1 MHEPTIRKLR
11 ISPPIAVVFVVVTVV
26 LPGCSSGEVAQDA
39 KVGSTS
45 SSATPRGGGQANHA
59 AQSTAPSY
67 ENWRRSMLSS
77 RLLAKGCFH
86 AVHPDTRWEE
96 VPCNSS
102 PLCSSFPFGC
112 LDFDVGGENISPS
125 LETGGMTGGGATI
138 SSAEGSFQVTNV
150 SSVYSEH
157 PGSGV
162 TINDEYSVQLNTT
175 SDFNVPVCADAAD
188 PAHCYSAPQF
198 VFANYG
204 SSYPGRL
211 TIVYWI
217 MNYGDSCPLGWA
229 YHGNSSCVKRG
240 PSIDIAEN
248 QPITNLANLKL
259 TATVTSDGADT
270 LTLSTGSDIYAL
282 NPPGQESYAN
292 LAQRWNFVE
301 FNVFGSDGSARAVF
315 NPNAT
320 ILVQTILTSSTTS
333 SPTFSKF
340 GMTAESN
347 NLNFVQSSYCAF
359 GGTEP
364 KIQFLESNANPP
376 PQPPF
381 CLLNDIT
388 PIELPL
394 Q

>member
-1 MHEPTIRKLR
+1 MHEPSSRKLR
-11 ISPPIAVVFVVVTVV
+11 ISPLIAIVSVVMPCA
-26 LPGCSSGEVAQDA
+26 LPGCSSGEVAQDT

-45 SSATPRGGGQANHA
+45 SSVAPRGGGQANHTA
-59 AQSTAPSY
+59 LPTAPSH
-67 ENWRRSMLSS
+67 EEWRRSMLNI
-77 RLLAKGCFH
+77 RLPGKGCFH
-86 AVHPDTRWEE
+86 AVHPGTHWNE
-96 VPCNSS
+96 VPCNIA
-102 PLCSSFPFGC
+102 PKCPGPGC
-112 LDFDVGGENISPS
+112 KMYDVGGDISPS

-157 PGSGV
+157 LSGV
-162 TINDEYSVQLNTT
+162 TINGEYSVQLNTT
-175 SDFNVPVCADAAD
+175 SDFNVPVCAGAAD

-204 SSYPGRL
+204 SSCRL

-229 YHGNSSCVKRG
+229 YHGDSSCVKRG

-320 ILVQTILTSSTTS
+320 ILVRTTLTSTTTS
-333 SPTFSKF
+333 SPKYLNY
-340 GMTAESN
+340 GLTAETN
-347 NLNFVQSSYCAF
+347 NLNVVPSSYCAS
-359 GGTEP
+359 GGSHLAF
-364 KIQFLESNANPP
+364 QFLESNASPP

-388 PIELPL
+388 PIEFPL